1 MNKILLLE
9 KNISFINL
17 QINNTA
23 KSLESI
29 NESYLHKNL
38 NDKGWTLRHF
48 VCLLISLNKL
58 ISNFEKYN
66 IKQMDVHSFEKT
78 ARKYIGEEMFNLFSL
93 RKDKLIKILKDCPKI
108 EDSHIKHI
116 QKLQTEIEKINI
128 EKKIDLYSIIN
139 IKTKQINQLSKKLD
153 QINGYIN

>member
-1 MNKILLLE
+1 
-9 KNISFINL
+9 
-17 QINNTA
+17 
-23 KSLESI
+23 
-29 NESYLHKNL
+29 
-38 NDKGWTLRHF
+38 
-48 VCLLISLNKL
+48 
-58 ISNFEKYN
+58 
-66 IKQMDVHSFEKT
+66 MDVHSFEKT

-139 IKTKQINQLSKKLD
+139 IKTKQINYRTL
-153 QINGYIN
+153 